1 MVLLSSLVVLFAIA
15 SMVAIAPGA
24 FADHHMQT
32 VTNAPGSSTPGC
44 EDTADGCFIPSPVTI
59 PMGGT
64 VTWENNDTAAHTA
77 TGGSATEG
85 PSGVFDSSLI
95 MAGSSFSHTFD
106 AAGTFDY
113 FCMVHPWMAGTVI
126 VEDAAAAAAD
136 AAAAD
141 AAAAE
146 AAAAEAAAAEAAA
159 ADAAAAAAAAEAA
172 AAEAAAAEAAAAE
185 AAADAA
191 AADAAAADAAAE
203 AAAAEAAAAD
213 AAAADA
219 AAADAAAEAAAADA
233 AAADAAAAEAAA
245 ADAAAAEAAAA
256 DAAAA
261 EAAAAK
267 AEYKVNNPPIDFTD
281 TLSYSIS
288 SGSVL
293 SIISNSD
300 DATLVV
306 AIDTSD
312 DGELSI
318 NLDNDNIT
326 AFDDGSY
333 FVLVNNEEVEFS
345 QDGNDLTIPY
355 EAGTEKIE
363 IVASAVVPEFGTIAM
378 IVLAVAIV
386 SIIVLTTKTRT
397 TLIPKL

>member
-1 MVLLSSLVVLFAIA
+1 MNMVLLSSLVVLFAIA

-95 MAGSSFSHTFD
+95 MAGSSFSHTFED
-106 AAGTFDY
+106 AGTFDY
-113 FCMVHPWMAGTVI
+113 FCMVHPWMAGAVI
-126 VEDAAAAAAD
+126 VEDAAAAAE
-136 AAAAD
+136 
-141 AAAAE
+141 AAAE
-146 AAAAEAAAAEAAA
+146 AAAAAVARDPAV
-159 ADAAAAAAAAEAA
+159 DL
-172 AAEAAAAEAAAAE
+172 
-185 AAADAA
+185 
-191 AADAAAADAAAE
+191 
-203 AAAAEAAAAD
+203 
-213 AAAADA
+213 
-219 AAADAAAEAAAADA
+219 
-233 AAADAAAAEAAA
+233 
-245 ADAAAAEAAAA
+245 
-256 DAAAA
+256 
-261 EAAAAK
+261 
-267 AEYKVNNPPIDFTD
+267 VD
-281 TLSYSIS
+281 TLDYSIS
-288 SGSVL
+288 SGSVS
-293 SIISNSD
+293 SIMTNSD

-318 NLDNDNIT
+318 NLDSDYIT

-333 FVLVNNEEVEFS
+333 FVLVNGEEVWFS
-345 QDGNDLTIPY
+345 QDGYDLTIPY
-355 EAGTEKIE
+355 ESGTEKIE
-363 IVASAVVPEFGTIAM
+363 IVGSVVVPEFGTIAM